1 MNLTQITTLD
11 LPELQ
16 IYRKMRGNAF
26 DADNSFVADS
36 PKVVNLLLESD
47 IEVHSLL
54 ATREYYDQHAALIS
68 SRDIPLL
75 YVGEKAL
82 IETIVGH
89 TMHHNV
95 MMHGRRPVNVP
106 LEALGDRIIML
117 DALANMENVG
127 AIARSAA
134 ALGVDAMVM
143 PVAAPHPYG
152 RRAIRVSMG
161 YVSKLKIHRCN
172 NTVETIEH
180 LKSLGYTIYGAEASE
195 DAIGLSTLDTV
206 PDKWV
211 VMMGNEQQGLSPEL
225 MTLCDQIVRIE
236 MMPEVKSFNVS
247 IAASIIMYWMATKQA
262 GFPDPD

>member
-1 MNLTQITTLD
+1 MNLIEIDNLA

-47 IEVHSLL
+47 IAIHSLL
-54 ATREYYDQHAALIS
+54 ATKSYYEAHRSLIEQ
-68 SRDIPLL
+68 RDIPRLF
-75 YVGEKAL
+75 VGEKAL

-95 MMHGRRPVNVP
+95 MMHGRRPGNVP
-106 LEALGDRIIML
+106 LEEMGDRIIML
-117 DALANMENVG
+117 DALSNMENVG

-134 ALGVDAMVM
+134 ALGVDSMLL

-161 YVSKLKIHRCN
+161 YVSKLKIHRCDD
-172 NTVETIEH
+172 VMRAIDR
-180 LKSLGYTIYGAEASE
+180 LKLLGYTLYGAEAHE
-195 DAIGLSTLDTV
+195 DAVALSSVDTV

-211 VMMGNEQQGLSPEL
+211 VIAGNEEQGLSAEI
-225 MTLCDQIVRIE
+225 MAACDHIICIE
-236 MMPEVKSFNVS
+236 MAPEVKSFNVS
-247 IAASIIMYWMATKQA
+247 IAASIVMHWMCRAK
-262 GFPDPD
+262 

>member
-1 MNLTQITTLD
+1 MNLIEIDNLA

-47 IEVHSLL
+47 IAIHSLL
-54 ATREYYDQHAALIS
+54 ATKSYYEAHRSLIEQ
-68 SRDIPLL
+68 RDIPRLF
-75 YVGEKAL
+75 VGEKAL

-95 MMHGRRPVNVP
+95 MMHGRRPENVP
-106 LEALGDRIIML
+106 LEEMGDRIIML
-117 DALANMENVG
+117 DALSNMENVG

-134 ALGVDAMVM
+134 ALGVDSMVL

-161 YVSKLKIHRCN
+161 YVSKLKIHRFGDM
-172 NTVETIEH
+172 TESIFA
-180 LKSLGYTIYGAEASE
+180 LKSLGYTVYGAEASE
-195 DAIGLSTLDTV
+195 DAVGLSTIDMI

-211 VMMGNEQQGLSPEL
+211 VIMGNEEAGLSREV
-225 MTLCDQIVRIE
+225 MTACDHLVRIE
-236 MMPEVKSFNVS
+236 MVPEVKSFNVS
-247 IAASIIMYWMATKQA
+247 IAASIVMYRMCR
-262 GFPDPD
+262 G

>member
-1 MNLTQITTLD
+1 MNLIQIENLD

-36 PKVVNLLLESD
+36 PKVVNMLLESD
-47 IEVHSLL
+47 LEIHSLL
-54 ATREYYDQHAALIS
+54 ATEAYYLQNRQLLEK
-68 SRDIPLL
+68 RNIPKLF
-75 YVGEKAL
+75 VGEKAL

-95 MMHGRRPVNVP
+95 MMHGKRPENVP
-106 LEALGDRIIML
+106 LEKLGDRIIML
-117 DALANMENVG
+117 DALSNMENVG

-134 ALGVDAMVM
+134 GLGVDSMLL

-161 YVSKLKIHRCN
+161 YVSRLKIHRF
-172 NTVETIEH
+172 ETLEET
-180 LKSLGYTIYGAEASE
+180 LKQLHALGYTIYGAEATA
-195 DAIGLSTLDTV
+195 DAIPLSTLDRV

-211 VMMGNEQQGLSPEL
+211 VIMGNEEAGLSSEIL
-225 MTLCDQIVRIE
+225 RQCDHTVQIE
-236 MMPEVKSFNVS
+236 MAPGVKSFNVS
-247 IAASIIMYWMATKQA
+247 IAASVIMHWMVVK
-262 GFPDPD
+262 